1 MGEKCLLEMVGF
13 DSLSSLQVLRG
24 SGELATFS
32 TIEATGFWRRKVMA
46 FGFSVFGDSRT
57 LKVTEE
63 QSSMCAPEETEEP
76 LRRLSVNTVEGK

>member
-1 MGEKCLLEMVGF
+1 
-13 DSLSSLQVLRG
+13 
-24 SGELATFS
+24 
-32 TIEATGFWRRKVMA
+32 MA